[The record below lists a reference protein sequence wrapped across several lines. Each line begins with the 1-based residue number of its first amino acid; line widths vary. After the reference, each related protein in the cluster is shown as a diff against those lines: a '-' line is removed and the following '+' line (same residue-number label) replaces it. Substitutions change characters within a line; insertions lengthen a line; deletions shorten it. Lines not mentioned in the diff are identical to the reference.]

1 MPSMAPH
8 PRDRP
13 RGEPASPVA
22 PHSLAVRVY
31 YEDTDFSGVV
41 YHASYLRFLE
51 RGRTEFLRALGIEH
65 RGIFGNGGADAFHF
79 VVRAMTIEFL
89 KPALMDD
96 ELCVETHPS
105 ATGGASIDMMQKI
118 RRGGE
123 VLLTA
128 KVRIAVVAGGKARRI
143 PAGILAKLKASTV
156 AGPLV

>member
-1 MPSMAPH
+1 MAAH

-22 PHSLAVRVY
+22 PHRLAVRVY

-65 RGIFGNGGADAFHF
+65 RGIFGYGGMDGFHF

-96 ELCVETHPS
+96 ELRVETHPS
-105 ATGGASIDMMQKI
+105 ATRGASIEMMQKI
-118 RRGGE
+118 RRGCE

-128 KVRIAVVAGGKARRI
+128 NVRIAVVAGGKARRI

-156 AGPLV
+156 AGPRV

>member
-1 MPSMAPH
+1 MAPH

-13 RGEPASPVA
+13 RGEPVSPASP
-22 PHSLAVRVY
+22 HHFAVRVY

-51 RGRTEFLRALGIEH
+51 RGRTEFLRTLGIEH

-79 VVRAMTIEFL
+79 VVRAMTMEFL

-105 ATGGASIDMMQKI
+105 ATGGASIDMIQKI
-118 RRGGE
+118 RRGGD
-123 VLLTA
+123 VLVTA
-128 KVRIAVVAGGKARRI
+128 KVRIAMTAGGKARRI
-143 PAGILAKLKASTV
+143 PARILAKLKA
-156 AGPLV
+156 